1 MPRNPRYFK
10 GKITDVPK
18 RFEAMLTN
26 RLYYISEFTKTRF
39 AERKYCDALEQNP
52 APPECATCYKLYG
65 A

>member
-1 MPRNPRYFK
+1 MF
-10 GKITDVPK
+10 PK